1 VVINLDVKDFFPALP
16 SAASRAC
23 SGIWAM
29 ARPWPLLALLCSENR
44 AQAWQVDGDS
54 FVGGKAR
61 ERVLPQG
68 APTSPMLTNPLCRRL
83 DRRLLGLARQ
93 LGFVYTRYADDLTFC
108 LGRGRATTWA
118 AAGRVRWIL
127 RDAKARAPTPDE
139 ERVMR
144 GRRQEV
150 TGLVVNADKPGV
162 SRRTR
167 RRSRAAS

>member
-93 LGFVYTRYADDLTFC
+93 LGFVYTRYADDLTFSASGEAARDNVGGC
-108 LGRGRATTWA
+108 WA
-118 AAGRVRWIL
+118 ACAGYC
-127 RDAKARAPTPDE
+127 A
-139 ERVMR
+139 
-144 GRRQEV
+144 
-150 TGLVVNADKPGV
+150 
-162 SRRTR
+162 TR
-167 RRSRAAS
+167 RLTLPPPTRSA